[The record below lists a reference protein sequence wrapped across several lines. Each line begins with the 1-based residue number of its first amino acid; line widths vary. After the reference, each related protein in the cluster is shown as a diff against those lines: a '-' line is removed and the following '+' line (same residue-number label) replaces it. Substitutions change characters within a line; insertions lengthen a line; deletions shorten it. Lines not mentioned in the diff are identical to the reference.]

1 LTMKSGVECEYF
13 LISPDGNSIAD
24 PRDTQSKPCYD
35 QSALMRRYDLIKEIC
50 DCMIEMG
57 WGPYQNDH
65 EDANGQFE
73 MNWDYSDCLKTA
85 DRHTFFKYMV
95 KTIAEKHG
103 LRATFMPKPFENLT
117 GNGCHAHISVWDGK
131 KNKFL
136 DNSNN
141 LGLSKMAYNFLGGV
155 IKHASSL
162 SAFFNPTINSY
173 RRINAPPTKS
183 GASWSPS
190 SISYTGN
197 NRTHMIRIP
206 DPGRFELRLMDGSAN
221 PYLLQ
226 AGVLA
231 AGINGIRKRVNPG
244 KPLFCNMYTDHKKYP
259 NLKKL
264 PNTLEESLDM
274 LNSNTILKNAFGK
287 DVLNSYLKLK
297 NSEIWKWKNWE
308 ISWSLSKQ
316 SSSEKNIKILL
327 VHGFGASKNHWRHNQ
342 DFLGKFSNCFAID
355 LLGFGKSSQPS
366 ALLNYEPDKENS
378 IKYSFDLW
386 GNQISTF
393 CAEVIKSPVY
403 LVGNSIGGVIAL
415 KAAEILKDNCKGII
429 LIDCAQRTMDDKRL
443 KKSDILMNLLRPV
456 LKTIVRQRL
465 ISNTLFTRAAN
476 PKVIKRILEQAYP
489 SGKNI
494 DKELIE
500 ILYQPS
506 QRKNS
511 KEAFRG
517 FINLFDDYLATDL
530 FDKVNAPI
538 QLIWGEKDPWESLNE
553 AKEWKNKFRNIKRLD
568 VIKNA
573 GHCPHDEE
581 PEETNKLICE
591 FLQETK

>member
-1 LTMKSGVECEYF
+1 MPKNLFKIAKEKKIKYFLISFVDLFGVLRSKLVPAHAIKDMQETGAGFAGFAAWLDMTPADSDMFGIPDPDSLIQLPWNNEVGWLASDLWMNGKPVDASPRIMLKKQIKKLSKQGLTMKSGVECEYF
-13 LISPDGNSIAD
+13 LISPDGDSIAD

-136 DNSNN
+136 DKSNQ

-226 AGVLA
+226 ASVLA
-231 AGINGIRKRVNPG
+231 AGINGIKNKIDPG
-244 KPLFCNMYTDHKKYP
+244 KPLNCNMYEDFAKYP
-259 NLKKL
+259 NLPKL
-264 PNTLEESLDM
+264 PDELDQSLKQLKQNKEMNDAFGADVINSYIKLRSTEIKEFNNIERFDKSKPITKWERQNTL
-274 LNSNTILKNAFGK
+274 
-287 DVLNSYLKLK
+287 
-297 NSEIWKWKNWE
+297 
-308 ISWSLSKQ
+308 
-316 SSSEKNIKILL
+316 
-327 VHGFGASKNHWRHNQ
+327 
-342 DFLGKFSNCFAID
+342 
-355 LLGFGKSSQPS
+355 
-366 ALLNYEPDKENS
+366 
-378 IKYSFDLW
+378 
-386 GNQISTF
+386 
-393 CAEVIKSPVY
+393 
-403 LVGNSIGGVIAL
+403 
-415 KAAEILKDNCKGII
+415 
-429 LIDCAQRTMDDKRL
+429 DC
-443 KKSDILMNLLRPV
+443 
-456 LKTIVRQRL
+456 
-465 ISNTLFTRAAN
+465 
-476 PKVIKRILEQAYP
+476 
-489 SGKNI
+489 
-494 DKELIE
+494 
-500 ILYQPS
+500 
-506 QRKNS
+506 
-511 KEAFRG
+511 
-517 FINLFDDYLATDL
+517 
-530 FDKVNAPI
+530 
-538 QLIWGEKDPWESLNE
+538 
-553 AKEWKNKFRNIKRLD
+553 
-568 VIKNA
+568 
-573 GHCPHDEE
+573 
-581 PEETNKLICE
+581 
-591 FLQETK
+591 

>member
-1 LTMKSGVECEYF
+1 MSKNLFKIAKEKKIKYFLISFVDLFGVLRSKLVPAQAIKEMQENGAGFAGFAAWLDMTPADSDMFGIPDPDSLIQLPWNKEVGWLASDLWMNGKPVDASPRVILKKQIKKLSKQGLTMKSGVECEYF
-13 LISPDGNSIAD
+13 LISSDGESIAD

-136 DNSNN
+136 DKSNQ

-183 GASWSPS
+183 GATWSPS

-226 AGVLA
+226 ASVLA
-231 AGINGIRKRVNPG
+231 AGINGIKNKIDPG
-244 KPLFCNMYTDHKKYP
+244 KPLDCNMYEDFAKYP
-259 NLKKL
+259 DLPKL
-264 PNTLEESLDM
+264 PDELDQSLKQLKQNKEMNEAFGVDVIDSYIKLRSIEIKEFDNVEKFDKSKPITKWERQNTL
-274 LNSNTILKNAFGK
+274 
-287 DVLNSYLKLK
+287 
-297 NSEIWKWKNWE
+297 
-308 ISWSLSKQ
+308 
-316 SSSEKNIKILL
+316 
-327 VHGFGASKNHWRHNQ
+327 
-342 DFLGKFSNCFAID
+342 
-355 LLGFGKSSQPS
+355 
-366 ALLNYEPDKENS
+366 
-378 IKYSFDLW
+378 
-386 GNQISTF
+386 
-393 CAEVIKSPVY
+393 
-403 LVGNSIGGVIAL
+403 
-415 KAAEILKDNCKGII
+415 
-429 LIDCAQRTMDDKRL
+429 DC
-443 KKSDILMNLLRPV
+443 
-456 LKTIVRQRL
+456 
-465 ISNTLFTRAAN
+465 
-476 PKVIKRILEQAYP
+476 
-489 SGKNI
+489 
-494 DKELIE
+494 
-500 ILYQPS
+500 
-506 QRKNS
+506 
-511 KEAFRG
+511 
-517 FINLFDDYLATDL
+517 
-530 FDKVNAPI
+530 
-538 QLIWGEKDPWESLNE
+538 
-553 AKEWKNKFRNIKRLD
+553 
-568 VIKNA
+568 
-573 GHCPHDEE
+573 
-581 PEETNKLICE
+581 
-591 FLQETK
+591 